1 MMENTMNIEPASILS
16 LEQYINVLHDRI
28 ESDPYMES
36 AYTVEDRHKLSGI
49 REALELLGIHLV
61 ENEHGYIECVRVF

>member
-16 LEQYINVLHDRI
+16 LEQYINILHDRI

-36 AYTVEDRHKLSGI
+36 AYTIEDRHKLSGI
-49 REALELLGIHLV
+49 REALELLGIRLV
-61 ENEHGYIECVRVF
+61 KNEFGYIECGRAF

>member
-1 MMENTMNIEPASILS
+1 MTENIMNIEPASILS

-49 REALELLGIHLV
+49 REALGLLGIHLV

>member
-1 MMENTMNIEPASILS
+1 MTENTMNIEPASILS
-16 LEQYINVLHDRI
+16 LEQYINAMQEDI
-28 ESDPYMES
+28 ENDPYAMCKM
-36 AYTVEDRHKLSGI
+36 DGI

>member
-36 AYTVEDRHKLSGI
+36 GYTVEDRHKLSGI
-49 REALELLGIHLV
+49 REALELLGIRLV